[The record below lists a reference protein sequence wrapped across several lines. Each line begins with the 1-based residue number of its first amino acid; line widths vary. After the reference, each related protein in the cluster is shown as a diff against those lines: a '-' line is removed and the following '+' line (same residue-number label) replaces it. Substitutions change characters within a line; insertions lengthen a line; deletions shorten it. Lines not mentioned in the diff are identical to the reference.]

1 MKKPFLSLLCLTAA
15 LLIACIP
22 LAAHA
27 ATQDEQGRFLYLDI
41 SYDTITPDGVEQI
54 LQDTFGEIQYSQYE
68 KYLINDFGY
77 DFAFTVNFNENL
89 VGAGRVILVREG
101 DTFATGDAL
110 ITLFQQDVLQFI
122 DMDAQ
127 LVERY
132 GEPNFRYFGTYA
144 QNYGL
149 DNHTR
154 FMFEN
159 GVWDAEM
166 MEEIGTENK
175 LLAAYSCWDN
185 ITMTLCFYWNE
196 EKTRGCYSR
205 LTLEFFD
212 TLYAKESPVEI
223 ISFPPA
229 Q

>member
-15 LLIACIP
+15 LLIACLP

-54 LQDTFGEIQYSQYE
+54 LQDTFGEIQYDAYGQ
-68 KYLINDFGY
+68 YLIADFGY
-77 DFAFTVNFNENL
+77 SFSFAVNFNENL
-89 VGAGRVILVREG
+89 IGAGRVILSRPGENWAAS
-101 DTFATGDAL
+101 DTFQD
-110 ITLFQQDVLQFI
+110 LFPSDTAEFVS
-122 DMDAQ
+122 MDAQ
-127 LVERY
+127 LVEQY
-132 GEPNFRYFGTYA
+132 GEPNFRYFGTLA

-166 MEEIGTENK
+166 MEEIGNQDK

-185 ITMTLCFYWNE
+185 ITLTLCVSRKE
-196 EKTRGCYSR
+196 EATRGCYSR

-212 TLYAKESPVEI
+212 ELYPKESPVEI